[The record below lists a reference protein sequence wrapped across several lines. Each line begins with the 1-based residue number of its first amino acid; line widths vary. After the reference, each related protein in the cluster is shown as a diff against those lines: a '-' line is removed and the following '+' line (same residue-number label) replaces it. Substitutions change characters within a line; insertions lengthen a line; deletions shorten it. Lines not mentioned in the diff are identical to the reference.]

1 MGFSEDFY
9 VIYIRRHIKVC
20 NKNIVFEKQSNLLEP
35 TTDGAK
41 KMVRELANE
50 LLHLEEE
57 ILYAS

>member
-20 NKNIVFEKQSNLLEP
+20 NKYIVFEKQSNLLDP

-41 KMVRELANE
+41 KWFEN
-50 LLHLEEE
+50 
-57 ILYAS
+57 